1 MVIIGSYEREKN
13 IIENISL
20 TGSYCIIQIAIK
32 LSVCVN
38 QRNLN
43 WSVYLLRGQI
53 NTGNILILIGPLGYW
68 LGQNDLSVIVR
79 LL

>member
-1 MVIIGSYEREKN
+1 MVIIGSYEKEKN

-38 QRNLN
+38 QRNLKDKSECLPLA
-43 WSVYLLRGQI
+43 WS
-53 NTGNILILIGPLGYW
+53 
-68 LGQNDLSVIVR
+68 D
-79 LL
+79 